1 MRYFEVP
8 SADLAGKVSKAF
20 YDLMTPEN
28 STVSTTHL
36 FGWITVAGK
45 TIICIDEGLKC
56 PVYPKSIT
64 TATLDKIIDWLKN
77 HLTNQ
82 QKTALRNYINNNTVV
97 DLIKL
102 IPASLTEV
110 TEQWIK
116 DNTIK
121 PI

>member
-1 MRYFEVP
+1 MRYFEIP
-8 SADLAGKVSKAF
+8 NTDIAEKVSRAF
-20 YDLMTPEN
+20 YKLMTPEN
-28 STVSTTHL
+28 ADCRTTHL
-36 FGWITVAGK
+36 FGWNIFQGK
-45 TIICIDEGLKC
+45 VIIYINETEKC

-64 TATLDKIIDWLKN
+64 SATLDNIIDWLKN
-77 HLTNQ
+77 HLTTQ

-102 IPASLTEV
+102 IPPALTEV

-116 DNTIK
+116 DNTIS